1 MQEEGHYFIINWNPS
16 LRSHPVVIGHFL
28 LTHILGVAKSLGSL
42 LQGQSFRESLAVN
55 LLSLAHPGDSLI
67 THPSSQTALSFQVQ
81 YCQCFPVRPGTK
93 SFGHI
98 RSYWI
103 HDVASSSSS
112 LLRNCP
118 RMINL
123 WSFLI
128 LLSISLF
135 SPYFGRN
142 SSLRFPLEDNWYNLP
157 QRLQTFTKDRK
168 YNFWFQPANLKA
180 MQIVSRGGKTEGAH
194 T

>member
-16 LRSHPVVIGHFL
+16 PRSQPVIIGHFL
-28 LTHILGVAKSLGSL
+28 LTHILGVAKSLGSSAGAKL
-42 LQGQSFRESLAVN
+42 RGVTCS

-67 THPSSQTALSFQVQ
+67 THPSSQTAWSFQVQ
-81 YCQCFPVRPGTK
+81 YCRCFHVRPGTK
-93 SFGHI
+93 SFGHT

-112 LLRNCP
+112 LLRSCP

-142 SSLRFPLEDNWYNLP
+142 SSLRFPP
-157 QRLQTFTKDRK
+157 QG
-168 YNFWFQPANLKA
+168 QP
-180 MQIVSRGGKTEGAH
+180 V
-194 T
+194 